1 MTRSMTA
8 APEPITVDPPASPAV
23 APLPVALHD
32 VTFLHW
38 RYNPELVRPLLPP
51 GTAPDRFD
59 GAASVG
65 LVALRIRSYG
75 EFLQFNVRTY
85 TVDQRTRRAATAA
98 AASPV
103 SRGIGRIAR
112 TRRTW
117 RHSGASSCV
126 SCPASRLSANPLER
140 LNTENKHRSG

>member
-65 LVALRIRSYG
+65 SSRY
-75 EFLQFNVRTY
+75 
-85 TVDQRTRRAATAA
+85 
-98 AASPV
+98 ASAPM
-103 SRGIGRIAR
+103 
-112 TRRTW
+112 
-117 RHSGASSCV
+117 ASS
-126 SCPASRLSANPLER
+126 SSSTSGPTPSTSAPDVQQQQPPR
-140 LNTENKHRSG
+140 RP